1 MITPAIGMLG
11 PWELGIILVI
21 VLIFFGVG
29 KLPQIFGQLG
39 LGIKAF
45 KDAQKDEAIDAT
57 PGSAAIPEKDVEE
70 AKEV

>member
-29 KLPQIFGQLG
+29 RLPQVFGQLG
-39 LGIKAF
+39 GAVKAF
-45 KDAQKDEAIDAT
+45 KDAQKDPALDAT
-57 PGSAAIPEKDVEE
+57 PGPNIDVEE
-70 AKEV
+70 AKEL